1 MTAHEEALN
10 RQAIRIKDAIQTTQL
25 EVCCFS
31 PGKVDEQGNFDPLIV
46 GFDGEFDLRA
56 LAGALFGGGL

>member
-10 RQAIRIKDAIQTTQL
+10 RQAIRIKDAIQTTS
-25 EVCCFS
+25 FS